1 MTRMTQRN
9 TLASTRWT
17 GKRRTVIICACILM
31 VMIALVA
38 SIISVAHATNK
49 NSRNSAAT
57 TEQSASS
64 SSQHTNS
71 QQQNK
76 LAFPSVSLDGTL
88 ITEDEYVQTL
98 NTQRNYAAYYFA
110 TQHDVD
116 LNADDADWAASYDG
130 DIPNQ
135 WITERTIS
143 TLRTRHATYRIA
155 MRYGLLSD
163 DSYNSIIQRM
173 NATNQSN
180 AAKQESGEV
189 VYGRSSYDFTS
200 YLDREMT
207 LLKNTII
214 DNESN
219 SDMAVTDAEVQ
230 QYYDSHDFTIDGVDG
245 KAPLSDVRANVK
257 TQIRTE
263 RYNNLIN
270 AEAESISLANVP
282 WESLI
287 HFTATR
293 TAQ

>member
-1 MTRMTQRN
+1 MTRMTQHN
-9 TLASTRWT
+9 TPASTRWT
-17 GKRRTVIICACILM
+17 GKGRTVIICACILM

-38 SIISVAHATNK
+38 SIISVAHATNR
-49 NSRNSAAT
+49 NSSNSAAT

-88 ITEDEYVQTL
+88 ITEDEYIQAL
-98 NTQRNYAAYYFA
+98 DTQRNYAAYYFA

-207 LLKNTII
+207 LLKNAII
-214 DNESN
+214 DDESN
-219 SDMAVTDAEVQ
+219 SNMAVTDAEVQ
-230 QYYDSHDFTIDGVDG
+230 QYYDSYDFTIDGVDG
-245 KAPLSDVRANVK
+245 KAPLSDVRANIK

-270 AEAESISLANVP
+270 AEAESISLADVP

-287 HFTATR
+287 RFTATR